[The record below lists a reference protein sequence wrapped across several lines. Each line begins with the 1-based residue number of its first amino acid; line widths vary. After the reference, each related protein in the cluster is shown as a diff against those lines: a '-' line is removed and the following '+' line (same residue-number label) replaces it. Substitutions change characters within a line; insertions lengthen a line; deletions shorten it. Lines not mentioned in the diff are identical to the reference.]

1 VIGFL
6 FGSTRDAFTKTEL
19 IILLTPLVIADLDEV
34 DEVTEGFKSKVK
46 SVVDEMVE
54 TYQKRAR
61 P

>member
-1 VIGFL
+1 
-6 FGSTRDAFTKTEL
+6 
-19 IILLTPLVIADLDEV
+19 VIADLDEV